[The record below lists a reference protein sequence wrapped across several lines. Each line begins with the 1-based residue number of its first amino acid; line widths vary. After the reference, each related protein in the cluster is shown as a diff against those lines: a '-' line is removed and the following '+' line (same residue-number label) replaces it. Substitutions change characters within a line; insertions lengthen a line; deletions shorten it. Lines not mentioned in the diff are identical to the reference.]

1 MHTAIR
7 KTKPMEKPLVRVII
21 TLGHDGCFLAL
32 AISKN
37 PNRTKGEYES

>member
-7 KTKPMEKPLVRVII
+7 KTKPMEKLLVRVII
-21 TLGHDGCFLAL
+21 ALRNDGCFLAL

-37 PNRTKGEYES
+37 SNRTKGGYES